1 MSTLLFFVTL
11 VALFVLLVSVPI
23 RALRRKPVTPALRLI
38 GIVVAVY
45 SLLWIAWYVK
55 SADRPVPLG
64 TEVCFDDWCAT
75 ITGAENPAVLENGSG
90 GVRPHGH
97 FVVLHVKMSNHAR
110 GIAQKPSEPRIH
122 ILDSQGR
129 SWPCSA
135 EGQQLLEKSRGSQ
148 PGLDQRLELHQT
160 LETLLVFDVPNEARG
175 LEALIEEGPPITLLL
190 LPDDR
195 EVFSL

>member
-75 ITGAENPAVLENGSG
+75 ITGAENPAVLE
-90 GVRPHGH
+90 
-97 FVVLHVKMSNHAR
+97 
-110 GIAQKPSEPRIH
+110 
-122 ILDSQGR
+122 D
-129 SWPCSA
+129 
-135 EGQQLLEKSRGSQ
+135 
-148 PGLDQRLELHQT
+148 
-160 LETLLVFDVPNEARG
+160 
-175 LEALIEEGPPITLLL
+175 
-190 LPDDR
+190 
-195 EVFSL
+195 